1 MAELKVIHYDD
12 VTVEEF
18 PGGAHYRKLIT
29 GESDEMPVVTGIQV
43 SPPGY
48 ATPDHSHPYVEI
60 VTVLEGEAEAWLET
74 GSKTVSLGPGGTVL
88 FPAKTRHGFRVVG
101 EKPLKTY
108 GVHISPNRIVEPHET
123 S

>member
-29 GESDEMPVVTGIQV
+29 GESDEMPIVTGIQV

-60 VTVLEGEAEAWLET
+60 VTVLEGKAEVWTELCPET
-74 GSKTVSLGPGGTVL
+74 VNLDPGGTVV
-88 FPAKTRHGFRVVG
+88 FPAKTHHGFRVVG

-108 GVHISPNRIVEPHET
+108 GVHVSPNRIVEPHEN
-123 S
+123 

>member
-1 MAELKVIHYDD
+1 MVELKVIHYDD

-60 VTVLEGEAEAWLET
+60 VTVLEGKAEVWTELCPET
-74 GSKTVSLGPGGTVL
+74 VNLGPCGTVV

-108 GVHISPNRIVEPHET
+108 GVHVSPNRIVEPHEN
-123 S
+123 

>member
-18 PGGAHYRKLIT
+18 PGGAHYRKLIA
-29 GESDEMPVVTGIQV
+29 GESDEMAVVTGIQV

-74 GSKTVSLGPGGTVL
+74 VQKRLIWVLAGQWYSLPK
-88 FPAKTRHGFRVVG
+88 PATDSEWW
-101 EKPLKTY
+101 EKSL
-108 GVHISPNRIVEPHET
+108 
-123 S
+123 

>member
-12 VTVEEF
+12 VTVEKF
-18 PGGAHYRKLIT
+18 PGGAHYRKLIA

-48 ATPDHSHPYVEI
+48 VTPDHSHPYVEI
-60 VTVLEGEAEAWLET
+60 VTVLEGKAEVWTELCPET
-74 GSKTVSLGPGGTVL
+74 VILGPGGTVV
-88 FPAKTRHGFRVVG
+88 FPAKTCHGFGVVG

-108 GVHISPNRIVEPHET
+108 GVHISPNRIVELHET

>member
-29 GESDEMPVVTGIQV
+29 GESDEMPIVTGIQV

-60 VTVLEGEAEAWLET
+60 VTVLEGKAEVWTELCPET
-74 GSKTVSLGPGGTVL
+74 VNLGPGGTVV

-108 GVHISPNRIVEPHET
+108 GVHVSPNRIVEPHEN
-123 S
+123 